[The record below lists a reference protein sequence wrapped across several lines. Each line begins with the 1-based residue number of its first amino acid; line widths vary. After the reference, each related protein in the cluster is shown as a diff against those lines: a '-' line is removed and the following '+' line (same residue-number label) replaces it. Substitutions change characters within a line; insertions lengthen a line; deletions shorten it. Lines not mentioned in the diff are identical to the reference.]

1 MRRTLSATVVAVLAL
16 VAASCGGS
24 DESSSVSPAVEW
36 ADGFCTAITTWGD
49 SLTSVTG
56 QLSSPSSLST
66 SALEDVANDATSA
79 TETLVDDLKGLGVPD
94 TESGQAIEDSI
105 DGLSATL
112 EGEAAT
118 IQDAAAGASGVS
130 GLRNA
135 IASITRSLAAMGA
148 AALTSTADLLQN
160 TDAKDELRAAFEDA
174 PACAEV
180 SS

>member
-1 MRRTLSATVVAVLAL
+1 VTKAFLAIVVAVLAF
-16 VAASCGGS
+16 VAVGCGGS
-24 DESSSVSPAVEW
+24 GESSSVTPTEW
-36 ADGFCTAITTWGD
+36 ADGFCSAITTWGD
-49 SLTSVTG
+49 ALTSVTE
-56 QLSSPSSLST
+56 QLSTSSLST

-79 TETLVDDLKGLGVPD
+79 TETLVDDLKGLGVPE